1 MAIRPHVML
10 MHAGGLRSLVATA
23 ATLHRAEAVR
33 LTLLHVHDGR
43 DTAAIRLE
51 HVRQQADHFG
61 LTALHEL
68 DLGSLYA
75 GAAAV
80 DPDGRPHATLG
91 HARLLL
97 AALAH
102 AADHRA
108 AELVWP
114 IAVNQDTAATARAH
128 EQVLLTQQL
137 LECDPPAADAG
148 RLPGVTTPLLDLSDR
163 QVVELGAGLGVPWD
177 TARSCLTRSQRACG
191 ACVACRRRSA
201 AFRAAGVVD
210 HAAQAVAA

>member
-1 MAIRPHVML
+1 MSQRPHLML

-23 ATLHRAEAVR
+23 ATLHRAEPVR
-33 LTLLHVHDGR
+33 LTLLHIHDGR
-43 DTAAIRLE
+43 DTAAARLE

-61 LTALHEL
+61 INALHEI
-68 DLGSLYA
+68 DLGYLYA
-75 GAAAV
+75 GAAAI
-80 DPDGRPHATLG
+80 DPDGRPHTTLG

-102 AADHRA
+102 AADHRV
-108 AELVWP
+108 AEFVWP
-114 IAVNQDTAATARAH
+114 IAVDQNTAATARAH
-128 EQVLLTQQL
+128 EHVLLTQQL
-137 LECDPPAADAG
+137 LECDPPATDGG

-177 TARSCLTRSQRACG
+177 TAWSCLNRSQQACG
-191 ACVACRRRSA
+191 ACVACRRRAA

-210 HAAQAVAA
+210 HAARAVAA